1 MVSTRQCREPLD
13 VDPEQAREGIRL
25 GLTEGRELLRRVLHR
40 AVPLAQLDARQ
51 RASADGTR
59 GGGETVAAQQVDE
72 RLGPSGRVVA
82 DGSQLSGIPLL
93 EHRHPSAGEVG
104 DGLGAGVL
112 GEVVQDLDGER
123 VVVRLERLVPRLR
136 DDVGAGG
143 TTPAAASTHWLV
155 LDDSPLLDERVEM
168 ATDGR
173 RRQVHVP
180 TELGSGDRA
189 LCGDHV
195 QNAGSG
201 ARLERRRRVAVP
213 CLARRAL
220 TDKHHTIV
228 T

>member
-1 MVSTRQCREPLD
+1 MVSARQRREPLD
-13 VDPEQAREGIRL
+13 VDTEQARERIRL
-25 GLTEGRELLRRVLHR
+25 GLAEGRELLCRVLHR

-59 GGGETVAAQQVDE
+59 GGGEAVAAQQVDE
-72 RLGPSGRVVA
+72 RLGPCARVVA
-82 DGSQLSGIPLL
+82 DGSQLSGLPLL
-93 EHRHPSAGEVG
+93 ESRHPSAGEVG
-104 DGLGAGVL
+104 NGLGAGVL
-112 GEVVQDLDGER
+112 GEVVQDLDSER

-136 DDVGAGG
+136 DDVGACG
-143 TTPAAASTHWLV
+143 TPATTTSARRLV
-155 LDDSPLLDERVEM
+155 LDDSPLLDERVEV

-173 RRQVHVP
+173 RGQVHMP

-195 QNAGSG
+195 QNSGSG
-201 ARLERRRRVAVP
+201 ARLERRRQVAVP
-213 CLARRAL
+213 RLARRAL